1 MSAILRLYLILVT
14 TKPQAMANEDS
25 DFSVQIRK
33 TRLGGLARRVVD
45 QSIMDREAA
54 LNHLALA
61 NDNGV
66 SFLTQATQAMPD
78 KKAMLY
84 RMTAE
89 EYGMPLFDLRTL
101 NLTDRPTD
109 LVTPKFID
117 EHQVLPIFHRGS
129 KVFVAVGEPGEQA
142 GLDAF
147 KFQTGLGVEPILVDA
162 TALKESIEK
171 ISGEASA
178 SDLAVLDDEN
188 LEDIEFLDEDE
199 SGGETVSQADTESDT
214 PVVRF
219 VNKLLMDA
227 IKLGAS
233 DIHVEP
239 YEKRLRVRYRVDGV
253 LHESAS
259 PPISLANRLVA
270 RIKILSRLDIAERR
284 VPQDGRLK
292 LAGQRNTKI
301 DFRVSTLPTVHG
313 EKVVMRLLD
322 SSGASLKLS
331 DLGMEADQLVHYE
344 AAVKKPYGMVLV
356 TGPTGSG
363 KTVSLY
369 SALAMLNRPETN
381 ISTVEDPVEINLD
394 GINQVAINEKANLTF
409 SAALRSFMRQDPDII
424 MVGEIRDLETAEI
437 AIKASQTGHLVLSTL
452 HTNDATATIMRMLN
466 MGIAPYNVAGSIN
479 LIMAQRLARRL
490 CSNCKQ
496 PTDLPPETL
505 IDAGIKEDDIDNVT
519 AFEAIGCDACTNGYK
534 GRAGIFQVLPVSDKL
549 TSMILKSAGQDE
561 LEFQAIEEGVLTLR
575 QSALKKFA
583 TGQLSLAE
591 VERVTNL

>member
-1 MSAILRLYLILVT
+1 
-14 TKPQAMANEDS
+14 MANEDS

-61 NDNGV
+61 HDNGV

-178 SDLAVLDDEN
+178 SDLAVLDEEN

-199 SGGETVSQADTESDT
+199 SGGETVSQTDTESDT

-561 LEFQAIEEGVLTLR
+561 LESQAIEEGVLTLR

>member
-1 MSAILRLYLILVT
+1 
-14 TKPQAMANEDS
+14 MANEDN

-45 QSIMDREAA
+45 QSLMDREAA

-61 NDNGV
+61 HDNDV
-66 SFLTQATQAMPD
+66 SFLTQAIQAIPD
-78 KKAMLY
+78 KKATLY

-101 NLTDRPTD
+101 NLTDRPAD
-109 LVTPKFID
+109 LVEPKFID

-129 KVFVAVGEPGEQA
+129 KVFVAISEPGEQA

-162 TALKESIEK
+162 TVLKDAIEK
-171 ISGEASA
+171 ISGDASA

-188 LEDIEFLDEDE
+188 LEDIEFVDEDE
-199 SGGETVSQADTESDT
+199 TGGEVVSQADAEADT

-233 DIHVEP
+233 DIHIEP

-253 LHESAS
+253 LHESVS

-322 SSGASLKLS
+322 SSGVSLKLS
-331 DLGMEADQLVHYE
+331 DLGMEADQLAHYE
-344 AAVKKPYGMVLV
+344 TAVKKPYGMVLV

-369 SALAMLNRPETN
+369 SALSMLNQPETN

-394 GINQVAINEKANLTF
+394 GINQVAINERANLTF
-409 SAALRSFMRQDPDII
+409 SAALRSFLRQDPDII

-490 CSNCKQ
+490 CSNCKE
-496 PTDLPPETL
+496 PIDLPPETL
-505 IDAGIKEDDIDNVT
+505 INAGIKEDDIDSVT

-561 LEFQAIEEGVLTLR
+561 LESQASEEGVLTLR

-583 TGQLSLAE
+583 AGHLSLAE

>member
-1 MSAILRLYLILVT
+1 
-14 TKPQAMANEDS
+14 MANEDS

-61 NDNGV
+61 HDNGV

-171 ISGEASA
+171 INGEASA
-178 SDLAVLDDEN
+178 SDLAVLDEEN

-199 SGGETVSQADTESDT
+199 SGGETVSQADAESDT

-233 DIHVEP
+233 DIHIEP

-253 LHESAS
+253 LHENAS

-409 SAALRSFMRQDPDII
+409 SVALRSFLRQDPDII

-496 PTDLPPETL
+496 PTDLPPEIL

>member
-1 MSAILRLYLILVT
+1 
-14 TKPQAMANEDS
+14 MANEDN

-61 NDNGV
+61 HDNDV
-66 SFLTQATQAMPD
+66 SFLTQAIQAMPD
-78 KKAMLY
+78 KKATLY

-101 NLTDRPTD
+101 NLTDRPAD
-109 LVTPKFID
+109 LVAPKFID

-129 KVFVAVGEPGEQA
+129 KVFVAISEPGEQA

-162 TALKESIEK
+162 TVLKDAIEK
-171 ISGEASA
+171 ISGDASA

-188 LEDIEFLDEDE
+188 LEDIEFVDEDE
-199 SGGETVSQADTESDT
+199 TGGEVVSQADAESDT

-233 DIHVEP
+233 DIHIEP

-253 LHESAS
+253 LHESVS

-331 DLGMEADQLVHYE
+331 DLGMEADQLMHYE
-344 AAVKKPYGMVLV
+344 TAVKKPYGMVLV

-369 SALAMLNRPETN
+369 SALSMLNQPETN

-394 GINQVAINEKANLTF
+394 GINQVAINERANLTF
-409 SAALRSFMRQDPDII
+409 SAALRSFLRQDPDII

-490 CSNCKQ
+490 CSNCKE
-496 PTDLPPETL
+496 PIDLPPETL
-505 IDAGIKEDDIDNVT
+505 INAGIKEDDIDSVS

-534 GRAGIFQVLPVSDKL
+534 GRAGIFQVLPVSDEL

-561 LEFQAIEEGVLTLR
+561 LESQASEEGVLTLR

-583 TGQLSLAE
+583 AGHLSLAE

>member
-1 MSAILRLYLILVT
+1 
-14 TKPQAMANEDS
+14 MANEDN

-61 NDNGV
+61 HDNDV
-66 SFLTQATQAMPD
+66 SFLTQAIQAMPD
-78 KKAMLY
+78 KKAIFY

-101 NLTDRPTD
+101 NLTDRPAD
-109 LVTPKFID
+109 LVEPKFIE

-129 KVFVAVGEPGEQA
+129 KVFVAISEPGEQA

-162 TALKESIEK
+162 TVLKDAIEK
-171 ISGEASA
+171 ISGDASA

-188 LEDIEFLDEDE
+188 LEDIEFVDEDE
-199 SGGETVSQADTESDT
+199 TGGEVVSQADAESDT

-233 DIHVEP
+233 DIHIEP

-253 LHESAS
+253 LHESVS

-331 DLGMEADQLVHYE
+331 DLGMEADQLAHYE
-344 AAVKKPYGMVLV
+344 TAVKKPYGMVLV

-369 SALAMLNRPETN
+369 SALSMLNQPETN

-394 GINQVAINEKANLTF
+394 GINQVAINERANLTF
-409 SAALRSFMRQDPDII
+409 SAALRSFLRQDPDII

-490 CSNCKQ
+490 CSNCKE
-496 PTDLPPETL
+496 PIDLPPETL
-505 IDAGIKEDDIDNVT
+505 INAGIKEDDIDSIT

-534 GRAGIFQVLPVSDKL
+534 GRAGIFQVLPVSDEL

-561 LEFQAIEEGVLTLR
+561 LESQASEEGVLTLR

-583 TGQLSLAE
+583 AGHLSLAE

>member
-1 MSAILRLYLILVT
+1 
-14 TKPQAMANEDS
+14 MANEDN

-61 NDNGV
+61 HDNDV
-66 SFLTQATQAMPD
+66 SFLTQAIQAMPD

-101 NLTDRPTD
+101 NLTDRPAD
-109 LVTPKFID
+109 LVAPKFID

-129 KVFVAVGEPGEQA
+129 KVFVAISEPGEQA

-162 TALKESIEK
+162 TVLKDVIEK
-171 ISGEASA
+171 ISGDASA

-188 LEDIEFLDEDE
+188 LEDIEFVDEDE
-199 SGGETVSQADTESDT
+199 TGGEVVSQADAESDT

-344 AAVKKPYGMVLV
+344 TAVKKPYGMVLV

-369 SALAMLNRPETN
+369 SALSMLNQPETN

-394 GINQVAINEKANLTF
+394 GINQVAINERANLTF
-409 SAALRSFMRQDPDII
+409 SAALRSFLRQDPDII

-490 CSNCKQ
+490 CSNCKE
-496 PTDLPPETL
+496 PIDLPPETL
-505 IDAGIKEDDIDNVT
+505 INAGIKEDDIDSVT

-534 GRAGIFQVLPVSDKL
+534 GRAGIFQVLPVSDEL

-561 LEFQAIEEGVLTLR
+561 LESQASEEGVLTLR

-583 TGQLSLAE
+583 AGHLSLAE

>member
-1 MSAILRLYLILVT
+1 
-14 TKPQAMANEDS
+14 MANEDS

-61 NDNGV
+61 HDNGV

-199 SGGETVSQADTESDT
+199 SGGETVSQTDAESDT

>member
-1 MSAILRLYLILVT
+1 
-14 TKPQAMANEDS
+14 
-25 DFSVQIRK
+25 
-33 TRLGGLARRVVD
+33 
-45 QSIMDREAA
+45 MDREAA

-61 NDNGV
+61 HANDV

-101 NLTDRPTD
+101 DLADRPAD

-129 KVFVAVGEPGEQA
+129 KVFVAISEPGEQA

-162 TALKESIEK
+162 TVLKESIEK

-188 LEDIEFLDEDE
+188 LEDIEFVDEDE
-199 SGGETVSQADTESDT
+199 SGGEAISQADTESDT

-233 DIHVEP
+233 DIHIEP

-284 VPQDGRLK
+284 LPQDGRLK

-369 SALAMLNRPETN
+369 SALSMLNQPETN

-394 GINQVAINEKANLTF
+394 GINQVAINERANLTF
-409 SAALRSFMRQDPDII
+409 SVALRSFLRQDPDII

-496 PTDLPPETL
+496 PIDLPPEIL
-505 IDAGIKEDDIDNVT
+505 IDAGVKEDDIDNVN

-561 LEFQAIEEGVLTLR
+561 LESQASEEGVSTLR

>member
-1 MSAILRLYLILVT
+1 MRGT
-14 TKPQAMANEDS
+14 TKQQAMANEDN

-45 QSIMDREAA
+45 QSLMDREAA

-61 NDNGV
+61 HANDV
-66 SFLTQATQAMPD
+66 SFLTQAAQAMPD

-101 NLTDRPTD
+101 DLADRPAD

-129 KVFVAVGEPGEQA
+129 KVFVAISEPGEQA

-162 TALKESIEK
+162 TVLKESIEK

-188 LEDIEFLDEDE
+188 LEDIEFVDEDE
-199 SGGETVSQADTESDT
+199 SGGEAISQADTESDT

-233 DIHVEP
+233 DIHIEP

-284 VPQDGRLK
+284 LPQDGRLK

-369 SALAMLNRPETN
+369 SALSMLNQPETN

-394 GINQVAINEKANLTF
+394 GINQVAINERANLTF
-409 SAALRSFMRQDPDII
+409 SVALRSFLRQDPDII

-496 PTDLPPETL
+496 PIDLPPEIL
-505 IDAGIKEDDIDNVT
+505 IDAGVKEDDIDNVN

-561 LEFQAIEEGVLTLR
+561 LESQASEEGVSTLR

>member
-1 MSAILRLYLILVT
+1 
-14 TKPQAMANEDS
+14 MANEDS

-45 QSIMDREAA
+45 QSMMDREAA

-61 NDNGV
+61 HDNGV
-66 SFLTQATQAMPD
+66 SFLAQATQAMPD
-78 KKAMLY
+78 KKALLY

-171 ISGEASA
+171 INGEASA
-178 SDLAVLDDEN
+178 SDLAVLDEEN

-199 SGGETVSQADTESDT
+199 SGGETVSQADAESDT

-233 DIHVEP
+233 DIHIEP

-369 SALAMLNRPETN
+369 SALSMLNRPETN

-409 SAALRSFMRQDPDII
+409 SVALRSFLRQDPDII

-496 PTDLPPETL
+496 PTDLPPEIL
-505 IDAGIKEDDIDNVT
+505 IDAGIKEDDIDNVS

-549 TSMILKSAGQDE
+549 ISMILKSAGQDE
-561 LEFQAIEEGVLTLR
+561 LESQASEEGVLTLR

>member
-1 MSAILRLYLILVT
+1 
-14 TKPQAMANEDS
+14 MANEDS

-45 QSIMDREAA
+45 QSMMDREAA

-61 NDNGV
+61 HDNGV

-78 KKAMLY
+78 KKALLY

-178 SDLAVLDDEN
+178 SDLAVLDEEN

-233 DIHVEP
+233 DIHIEP

-409 SAALRSFMRQDPDII
+409 SVALRSFLRQDPDII

-490 CSNCKQ
+490 CSHCKQ
-496 PTDLPPETL
+496 PIDLPPEIL
-505 IDAGIKEDDIDNVT
+505 IDAGIKEDDIDNVS

-549 TSMILKSAGQDE
+549 ISMILKSAGQDE
-561 LEFQAIEEGVLTLR
+561 LESQASEEGVLTLR

>member
-1 MSAILRLYLILVT
+1 LIQVT
-14 TKPQAMANEDS
+14 TQQQAMANEDN

-45 QSIMDREAA
+45 QSLMDREAA

-61 NDNGV
+61 HDNDV

-89 EYGMPLFDLRTL
+89 EYGMPLFDLRAM
-101 NLTDRPTD
+101 NLADRPAD

-117 EHQVLPIFHRGS
+117 EHHVLPIFHRGS
-129 KVFVAVGEPGEQA
+129 KVFVAVSEPGEQA

-147 KFQTGLGVEPILVDA
+147 KFQTGLGVEPILVES
-162 TALKESIEK
+162 TALKESID
-171 ISGEASA
+171 IIRGEASA
-178 SDLAVLDDEN
+178 SDLAVLDDES
-188 LEDIEFLDEDE
+188 LEDIEFVDEDE
-199 SGGETVSQADTESDT
+199 SGGEAVSQADAESDT

-233 DIHVEP
+233 DIHIEP

-253 LHESAS
+253 LHETAS

-284 VPQDGRLK
+284 IPQDGRLK
-292 LAGQRNTKI
+292 LAGQRKTKI

-322 SSGASLKLS
+322 SSGASLQLT

-344 AAVKKPYGMVLV
+344 TAVKKPYGMVLV

-369 SALAMLNRPETN
+369 SALSMLNQPETN

-394 GINQVAINEKANLTF
+394 GINQVAINERANLTF
-409 SAALRSFMRQDPDII
+409 SVALRSFLRQDPDII

-452 HTNDATATIMRMLN
+452 HTNDATATIMRLLN

-496 PTDLPPETL
+496 PIDLPPEIL
-505 IDAGIKEDDIDNVT
+505 IDAGMKEDDVDSVN

-549 TSMILKSAGQDE
+549 ISMILRSAGQDE
-561 LEFQAIEEGVLTLR
+561 LESQASEEGILTLR
-575 QSALKKFA
+575 QSALRKFA
-583 TGQLSLAE
+583 AGHLSLAE

>member
-1 MSAILRLYLILVT
+1 
-14 TKPQAMANEDS
+14 MANEDN
-25 DFSVQIRK
+25 DFSVQMRK

-61 NDNGV
+61 HDNDV
-66 SFLTQATQAMPD
+66 SFLTQVTQAMPD

-199 SGGETVSQADTESDT
+199 PGGETVSQADTESDT

-322 SSGASLKLS
+322 SSGASLRLS

-409 SAALRSFMRQDPDII
+409 SAALRSFLRQDPDII

-496 PTDLPPETL
+496 PIDLPPETL
-505 IDAGIKEDDIDNVT
+505 IDAGIKEDDIDSVN

-561 LEFQAIEEGVLTLR
+561 LESQAIEEGVLTLR

>member
-1 MSAILRLYLILVT
+1 
-14 TKPQAMANEDS
+14 MANEDS

-45 QSIMDREAA
+45 QSMMDREAA

-61 NDNGV
+61 HDNGV
-66 SFLTQATQAMPD
+66 SFLAQATQAMPD
-78 KKAMLY
+78 KKALLY

-171 ISGEASA
+171 INGEASA
-178 SDLAVLDDEN
+178 SDLAVLDEGN

-199 SGGETVSQADTESDT
+199 SGGETVSQADAESDT

-233 DIHVEP
+233 DIHIEP

-369 SALAMLNRPETN
+369 SALSMLNRPETN

-409 SAALRSFMRQDPDII
+409 SVALRSFLRQDPDII

-490 CSNCKQ
+490 CSHCKQ
-496 PTDLPPETL
+496 PIDLPPEIL
-505 IDAGIKEDDIDNVT
+505 IDAGIKEDDIDNVN

-549 TSMILKSAGQDE
+549 ISMILKSAGQDE
-561 LEFQAIEEGVLTLR
+561 LESQAIEEGVLTLR

>member
-1 MSAILRLYLILVT
+1 
-14 TKPQAMANEDS
+14 MANEDS

-45 QSIMDREAA
+45 QSMMDREAA

-61 NDNGV
+61 HDNGV
-66 SFLTQATQAMPD
+66 SFLAQATQAMPD
-78 KKAMLY
+78 KKALLY

-178 SDLAVLDDEN
+178 SDLAVLDEEN

-199 SGGETVSQADTESDT
+199 SGGETVSQADAESDT

-227 IKLGAS
+227 IKVGAS
-233 DIHVEP
+233 DIHIEP

-369 SALAMLNRPETN
+369 SALSMLNRPETN

-409 SAALRSFMRQDPDII
+409 SVALRSFLRQDPDII

-490 CSNCKQ
+490 CSHCKQ
-496 PTDLPPETL
+496 PIDLPPEIL

-549 TSMILKSAGQDE
+549 ISMILKSAGQDE
-561 LEFQAIEEGVLTLR
+561 LESQAIEEGVLTLR

>member
-1 MSAILRLYLILVT
+1 
-14 TKPQAMANEDS
+14 MANEDS

-61 NDNGV
+61 HDNGV

-171 ISGEASA
+171 INGEASA
-178 SDLAVLDDEN
+178 SDLAVLDNEN

-199 SGGETVSQADTESDT
+199 SGGETVSQTDAESDT

-233 DIHVEP
+233 DIHIEP

-253 LHESAS
+253 LHENAS

>member
-1 MSAILRLYLILVT
+1 
-14 TKPQAMANEDS
+14 MANEDS

-45 QSIMDREAA
+45 QSMMDREAA

-61 NDNGV
+61 HDNGV
-66 SFLTQATQAMPD
+66 SFLAQATQAMPD
-78 KKAMLY
+78 KKALLY

-178 SDLAVLDDEN
+178 SDLAVLDEEN

-199 SGGETVSQADTESDT
+199 SGGETVSQTDAESDT

-233 DIHVEP
+233 DIHIEP

-369 SALAMLNRPETN
+369 SALSMLNRPETN

-409 SAALRSFMRQDPDII
+409 SVALRSFLRQDPDII

-490 CSNCKQ
+490 CSHCKQ
-496 PTDLPPETL
+496 PIDLPPEIL

-549 TSMILKSAGQDE
+549 ISMILKSAGQDE

>member
-1 MSAILRLYLILVT
+1 
-14 TKPQAMANEDS
+14 MANEDS

-45 QSIMDREAA
+45 QSMMDREAA

-61 NDNGV
+61 HDNGV
-66 SFLTQATQAMPD
+66 SFLAQATQAMPD
-78 KKAMLY
+78 KKALLY

-171 ISGEASA
+171 INGEASA
-178 SDLAVLDDEN
+178 SDLAVLDEEN

-199 SGGETVSQADTESDT
+199 SGGETVSQADAESDT

-369 SALAMLNRPETN
+369 SALSMLNRPETN

-409 SAALRSFMRQDPDII
+409 SVALRSFLRQDPDII

-490 CSNCKQ
+490 CSHCKQ
-496 PTDLPPETL
+496 PIDLPPETL
-505 IDAGIKEDDIDNVT
+505 IDAGIKEDDIDNVS

-549 TSMILKSAGQDE
+549 ISMILKSAGQDE
-561 LEFQAIEEGVLTLR
+561 LESQASEEGVLTLR

>member
-1 MSAILRLYLILVT
+1 
-14 TKPQAMANEDS
+14 MANEDN

-61 NDNGV
+61 HDNDV
-66 SFLTQATQAMPD
+66 SFLTQAIQAMPD
-78 KKAMLY
+78 KKAVFY

-101 NLTDRPTD
+101 NLTDRPAD
-109 LVTPKFID
+109 LVAQKFID

-129 KVFVAVGEPGEQA
+129 KVFVAISEPGEQA

-162 TALKESIEK
+162 TVLKDAIEK
-171 ISGEASA
+171 ISGDASA

-188 LEDIEFLDEDE
+188 LEDIEFVDEDE
-199 SGGETVSQADTESDT
+199 TGGEVVSQADAESDT

-233 DIHVEP
+233 DIHIEP

-253 LHESAS
+253 LHESVS

-331 DLGMEADQLVHYE
+331 DLGMEADQLAHYE
-344 AAVKKPYGMVLV
+344 TAVKKPYGMVLV

-369 SALAMLNRPETN
+369 SALSMLNQPETN

-394 GINQVAINEKANLTF
+394 GINQVAINERANLTF
-409 SAALRSFMRQDPDII
+409 SAALRSFLRQDPDII

-490 CSNCKQ
+490 CSNCKE
-496 PTDLPPETL
+496 PIDLPPETL
-505 IDAGIKEDDIDNVT
+505 INAGIKEDDIDSVT

-534 GRAGIFQVLPVSDKL
+534 GRAGIFQVLPVSDEL

-561 LEFQAIEEGVLTLR
+561 LESQASEEGVLTLR

-583 TGQLSLAE
+583 AGHLSLAE

>member
-1 MSAILRLYLILVT
+1 
-14 TKPQAMANEDS
+14 MANEDS

-61 NDNGV
+61 HDNGV

-171 ISGEASA
+171 INGEASA
-178 SDLAVLDDEN
+178 SDLAVLDEEN

-199 SGGETVSQADTESDT
+199 SGGETVSQADAESDT

-233 DIHVEP
+233 DIHIEP

-381 ISTVEDPVEINLD
+381 ISTIEDPVEINLD

-496 PTDLPPETL
+496 PIDLPPEIL

>member
-1 MSAILRLYLILVT
+1 
-14 TKPQAMANEDS
+14 MANEDS

-61 NDNGV
+61 HDNGV

-178 SDLAVLDDEN
+178 SDLAVLDEEN

-369 SALAMLNRPETN
+369 SALSMLNRPETN

-490 CSNCKQ
+490 CPNCKQ

>member
-1 MSAILRLYLILVT
+1 MRGT
-14 TKPQAMANEDS
+14 TKQQAMANEDN

-45 QSIMDREAA
+45 QSLMDREAA

-61 NDNGV
+61 HANDV

-101 NLTDRPTD
+101 DLADRPAD

-129 KVFVAVGEPGEQA
+129 KVFVAISEPGEQA

-162 TALKESIEK
+162 TVLKESIEK

-188 LEDIEFLDEDE
+188 LEDIEFVDEDE
-199 SGGETVSQADTESDT
+199 SGGEAISQADAESDT

-233 DIHVEP
+233 DIHIEP

-284 VPQDGRLK
+284 LPQDGRLK

-322 SSGASLKLS
+322 SSGASLLLS

-369 SALAMLNRPETN
+369 SALSMLNQPETN

-394 GINQVAINEKANLTF
+394 GINQVAINERANLTF
-409 SAALRSFMRQDPDII
+409 SVALRSFLRQDPDII

-496 PTDLPPETL
+496 PIDLPPEIL
-505 IDAGIKEDDIDNVT
+505 IDAGVKEDDIDNVN

-561 LEFQAIEEGVLTLR
+561 LESQASEEGVSTLR

>member
-1 MSAILRLYLILVT
+1 
-14 TKPQAMANEDS
+14 MANEDS

-45 QSIMDREAA
+45 QSMMDREAA

-61 NDNGV
+61 HDNGV
-66 SFLTQATQAMPD
+66 SFLAQATQAMPD
-78 KKAMLY
+78 KKALLY

-199 SGGETVSQADTESDT
+199 SGGETVSQADAESDT

-233 DIHVEP
+233 DIHIEP

-253 LHESAS
+253 LHENAS

-369 SALAMLNRPETN
+369 SALSMLNRPETN

-409 SAALRSFMRQDPDII
+409 SVALRSFMRQDPDII

-490 CSNCKQ
+490 CSHCKQ
-496 PTDLPPETL
+496 PIDLPPETL
-505 IDAGIKEDDIDNVT
+505 IDAGIKEDDIDNVS

-549 TSMILKSAGQDE
+549 ISMILKSAGQDE
-561 LEFQAIEEGVLTLR
+561 LESQASEEGVLTLR

>member
-1 MSAILRLYLILVT
+1 
-14 TKPQAMANEDS
+14 MANEDN

-45 QSIMDREAA
+45 QSIMDRDAV
-54 LNHLALA
+54 LNHLTLA
-61 NDNGV
+61 HDNDV
-66 SFLTQATQAMPD
+66 SFLTQAIQAMPD
-78 KKAMLY
+78 KKATLY

-101 NLTDRPTD
+101 NLSDRPAD
-109 LVTPKFID
+109 LVAPKFID

-129 KVFVAVGEPGEQA
+129 KVFLAISEPGEQA

-162 TALKESIEK
+162 TALKDAIEK
-171 ISGEASA
+171 ISGDASA

-188 LEDIEFLDEDE
+188 LEDIEFVDEDE
-199 SGGETVSQADTESDT
+199 TGGEVVSQADAEADT

-253 LHESAS
+253 LHESVS

-331 DLGMEADQLVHYE
+331 DLGMEADQLMHYE
-344 AAVKKPYGMVLV
+344 TAVKKPYGMVLV

-369 SALAMLNRPETN
+369 SALSMLNQPETN

-394 GINQVAINEKANLTF
+394 GINQVAINERANLTF
-409 SAALRSFMRQDPDII
+409 SSALRSFLRQDPDII

-490 CSNCKQ
+490 CSNCKE
-496 PTDLPPETL
+496 PIDLPPETL
-505 IDAGIKEDDIDNVT
+505 INAGIKEDDIDSVT

-534 GRAGIFQVLPVSDKL
+534 GRAGIFQVLPVSDEL

-561 LEFQAIEEGVLTLR
+561 LESQASKEGVLTLR

-583 TGQLSLAE
+583 AGHLSLAE

>member
-1 MSAILRLYLILVT
+1 
-14 TKPQAMANEDS
+14 MANEDS

-45 QSIMDREAA
+45 QSMMDREAA

-61 NDNGV
+61 HDNGV
-66 SFLTQATQAMPD
+66 SFLAQATQAMPD
-78 KKAMLY
+78 KKALLY

-162 TALKESIEK
+162 TALKESIAK

-178 SDLAVLDDEN
+178 SDLAVLDEGN

-199 SGGETVSQADTESDT
+199 SGGETVSQADAESDT
-214 PVVRF
+214 PIVRF

-233 DIHVEP
+233 DIHIEP

-253 LHESAS
+253 LHENAS

-369 SALAMLNRPETN
+369 SALSMLNRPETN

-409 SAALRSFMRQDPDII
+409 SVALRSFMRQDPDII

-490 CSNCKQ
+490 CSHCKQ
-496 PTDLPPETL
+496 PIDLPPETL
-505 IDAGIKEDDIDNVT
+505 IDAGIKEDDIDNVS

-549 TSMILKSAGQDE
+549 ISMILKSAGQDE
-561 LEFQAIEEGVLTLR
+561 LESQASEEGVLTLR

>member
-1 MSAILRLYLILVT
+1 MT
-14 TKPQAMANEDS
+14 NEDS

-61 NDNGV
+61 HDNDV
-66 SFLTQATQAMPD
+66 SFLTQAIQAMPD
-78 KKAMLY
+78 KKAMFY

-101 NLTDRPTD
+101 NLTDRPAD
-109 LVTPKFID
+109 LVEPKFIE

-129 KVFVAVGEPGEQA
+129 KVFVAISEPGEQA

-147 KFQTGLGVEPILVDA
+147 TFQTGLGVEPILVDA
-162 TALKESIEK
+162 TVLKDTIEK
-171 ISGEASA
+171 ISGDASA

-188 LEDIEFLDEDE
+188 LEDIEFVDEDE
-199 SGGETVSQADTESDT
+199 TGGEVVSQADAEADT

-253 LHESAS
+253 LHESVS

-331 DLGMEADQLVHYE
+331 DLGMEADQLAHYE
-344 AAVKKPYGMVLV
+344 TAVKKPYGMVLV

-369 SALAMLNRPETN
+369 SALSMLNQPETN

-394 GINQVAINEKANLTF
+394 GINQVAINERANLTF
-409 SAALRSFMRQDPDII
+409 SAALRSFLRQDPDII

-490 CSNCKQ
+490 CSNCKE
-496 PTDLPPETL
+496 PIDLPPETL
-505 IDAGIKEDDIDNVT
+505 INAGIKEDDIDSVT

-561 LEFQAIEEGVLTLR
+561 LESQASEEGVLTLR

-583 TGQLSLAE
+583 AGHLSLAE

>member
-1 MSAILRLYLILVT
+1 
-14 TKPQAMANEDS
+14 MANEDS

-61 NDNGV
+61 HDNGV

-178 SDLAVLDDEN
+178 SDLAVLDEEN

-199 SGGETVSQADTESDT
+199 SGGETVSQADAESDT

-233 DIHVEP
+233 DIHIEP

-496 PTDLPPETL
+496 PTDLPPEIL

>member
-1 MSAILRLYLILVT
+1 
-14 TKPQAMANEDS
+14 MANEDS

-61 NDNGV
+61 HDNGV

-253 LHESAS
+253 LHENAS

-284 VPQDGRLK
+284 IPQDGRLK

-409 SAALRSFMRQDPDII
+409 SAALRSFLRQDPDII

-561 LEFQAIEEGVLTLR
+561 LESQAIAEGVLTLR

>member
-1 MSAILRLYLILVT
+1 LILVT

-61 NDNGV
+61 HDNGV

-233 DIHVEP
+233 DIHIEP

-561 LEFQAIEEGVLTLR
+561 LELQAIEEGVLTLR

>member
-1 MSAILRLYLILVT
+1 
-14 TKPQAMANEDS
+14 MANEDS

-61 NDNGV
+61 HDNGV

-171 ISGEASA
+171 INGEASA
-178 SDLAVLDDEN
+178 SDLAVLDEEN

-199 SGGETVSQADTESDT
+199 SGGETVSQTDAESDT

-233 DIHVEP
+233 DIHIEP

-369 SALAMLNRPETN
+369 SALSMLNRPETN

-490 CSNCKQ
+490 CSHCKQ
-496 PTDLPPETL
+496 PIDLPPEIL

>member
-1 MSAILRLYLILVT
+1 MT
-14 TKPQAMANEDS
+14 NEDN

-45 QSIMDREAA
+45 QSIMDRDAV
-54 LNHLALA
+54 LNHLTLA
-61 NDNGV
+61 HDNDV
-66 SFLTQATQAMPD
+66 SFLTQAIQAMPD
-78 KKAMLY
+78 KKATLY

-101 NLTDRPTD
+101 NLTDRPAD
-109 LVTPKFID
+109 LVAPKFID

-129 KVFVAVGEPGEQA
+129 KVFVAISEPGEQA

-162 TALKESIEK
+162 TALKDAIEK
-171 ISGEASA
+171 ISGDASA

-188 LEDIEFLDEDE
+188 LEDIEFVDEDE
-199 SGGETVSQADTESDT
+199 TGGEVVSQADAESDT

-253 LHESAS
+253 LHESVS

-344 AAVKKPYGMVLV
+344 TAVKKPYGMVLV

-369 SALAMLNRPETN
+369 SALSMLNQPETN

-394 GINQVAINEKANLTF
+394 GINQVAINERANLTF
-409 SAALRSFMRQDPDII
+409 SAALRSFLRQDPDII

-490 CSNCKQ
+490 CSNCKE
-496 PTDLPPETL
+496 PIDLPPETL
-505 IDAGIKEDDIDNVT
+505 INAGIKEDDIDSVT

-534 GRAGIFQVLPVSDKL
+534 GRAGIFQVLPVSDEL

-561 LEFQAIEEGVLTLR
+561 LESQASKEGVLTLR

-583 TGQLSLAE
+583 AGHLSLAE

>member
-1 MSAILRLYLILVT
+1 
-14 TKPQAMANEDS
+14 MANEDS

-45 QSIMDREAA
+45 QSMMDREAA

-61 NDNGV
+61 HDNGV
-66 SFLTQATQAMPD
+66 SFLAQATQAMPD
-78 KKAMLY
+78 KKALLY

-171 ISGEASA
+171 INGEASA
-178 SDLAVLDDEN
+178 SDLAVLDEEN

-199 SGGETVSQADTESDT
+199 SGGETVSQADAESDT

-233 DIHVEP
+233 DIHIEP

-369 SALAMLNRPETN
+369 SALSMLNRPETN

-409 SAALRSFMRQDPDII
+409 SVALRSFLRQDPDII

-490 CSNCKQ
+490 CSHCKQ
-496 PTDLPPETL
+496 PIDLPPETL
-505 IDAGIKEDDIDNVT
+505 IDAGIKEDDIDNVS

-549 TSMILKSAGQDE
+549 ISMILKSAGQDE
-561 LEFQAIEEGVLTLR
+561 LESQASEEGVLTLR

>member
-1 MSAILRLYLILVT
+1 
-14 TKPQAMANEDS
+14 MANEDN

-61 NDNGV
+61 HDNDV
-66 SFLTQATQAMPD
+66 SFLTQAIQAMPD
-78 KKAMLY
+78 KKATLY

-101 NLTDRPTD
+101 NLTDRPAD
-109 LVTPKFID
+109 LVAQKFID

-129 KVFVAVGEPGEQA
+129 KVFVAISEPGEQA

-162 TALKESIEK
+162 TVLKDAIEK
-171 ISGEASA
+171 ISGDASA

-188 LEDIEFLDEDE
+188 LEDIEFVDEDE
-199 SGGETVSQADTESDT
+199 TGGEVVSQADAESDT

-233 DIHVEP
+233 DIHIEP

-322 SSGASLKLS
+322 SSGVSLKLS
-331 DLGMEADQLVHYE
+331 DLGMEADQLAHYE
-344 AAVKKPYGMVLV
+344 TAVKKPYGMVLV

-369 SALAMLNRPETN
+369 SALSMLNQPETN

-394 GINQVAINEKANLTF
+394 GINQVAINERANLTF
-409 SAALRSFMRQDPDII
+409 SAALRSFLRQDPDII

-490 CSNCKQ
+490 CSNCKE
-496 PTDLPPETL
+496 PIDLPPETL
-505 IDAGIKEDDIDNVT
+505 INAGIKEDDIDSVT

-534 GRAGIFQVLPVSDKL
+534 GRAGIFQVLPVSDEL

-561 LEFQAIEEGVLTLR
+561 LESQASEEGVLTLR

-583 TGQLSLAE
+583 AGHLSLAE

>member
-1 MSAILRLYLILVT
+1 
-14 TKPQAMANEDS
+14 MANEDS

-45 QSIMDREAA
+45 QSMMDREAA

-61 NDNGV
+61 HDNGV
-66 SFLTQATQAMPD
+66 SFLAQATQAMPD
-78 KKAMLY
+78 KKALLY

-178 SDLAVLDDEN
+178 SDLAVLDEEN

-199 SGGETVSQADTESDT
+199 SGGETVSQADAESDT

-233 DIHVEP
+233 DIHIEP

-369 SALAMLNRPETN
+369 SALSMLNRPETN

-409 SAALRSFMRQDPDII
+409 SVALRSFLRQDPDII

-490 CSNCKQ
+490 CSHCKQ
-496 PTDLPPETL
+496 PIDLPPETL
-505 IDAGIKEDDIDNVT
+505 IDAGIKEDDIDNVS

-549 TSMILKSAGQDE
+549 ISMILKSAGQDE
-561 LEFQAIEEGVLTLR
+561 LESQASEEGVLTLR

>member
-1 MSAILRLYLILVT
+1 
-14 TKPQAMANEDS
+14 MANEDS

-61 NDNGV
+61 HDNGV

-199 SGGETVSQADTESDT
+199 PGGETVSQADTESDT

-561 LEFQAIEEGVLTLR
+561 LESQAIEEGVLTLR

>member
-1 MSAILRLYLILVT
+1 
-14 TKPQAMANEDS
+14 MANEDS

-61 NDNGV
+61 HDNGV

-233 DIHVEP
+233 DIHIEP

-549 TSMILKSAGQDE
+549 TSMILKNAGQDE